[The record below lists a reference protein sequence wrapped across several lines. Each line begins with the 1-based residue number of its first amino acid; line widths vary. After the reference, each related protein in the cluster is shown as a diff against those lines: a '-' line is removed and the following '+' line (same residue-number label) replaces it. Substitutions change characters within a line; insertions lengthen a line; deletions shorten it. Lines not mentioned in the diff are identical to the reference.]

1 MGKKTKVKDGKFY
14 IVEDKETELTLEQ
27 INGMLDSAENQF
39 QHAKDVLKEVQKL
52 KEDYMKNMS
61 PDPNPEP

>member
-1 MGKKTKVKDGKFY
+1 MAKKTKVKDGKFY
-14 IVEDKETELTLEQ
+14 VVEDKETELTLEQ

-52 KEDYMKNMS
+52 KEEYEAGM
-61 PDPNPEP
+61 PPEA

>member
-1 MGKKTKVKDGKFY
+1 MAKKTKVKDGKFY
-14 IVEDKETELTLEQ
+14 VVEDKETELTLEQ

-52 KEDYMKNMS
+52 KEEYEAGI
-61 PDPNPEP
+61 PPEA